1 MKYSKSVCYRL
12 ADTAEGRE
20 MAEEFK
26 QKLLERGYSATVNFF
41 QDEWY
46 VVGMLF
52 DCETEKE

>member
-1 MKYSKSVCYRL
+1 MKYSKTVCYRI

-26 QKLLERGYSATVNFF
+26 QKLLVTGYSATVNFF

>member
-26 QKLLERGYSATVNFF
+26 QKLLERGYSAAVNFF

-46 VVGMLF
+46 VMVTIF
-52 DCETEKE
+52 DCETEAE